1 MSNFLR
7 LQQLYIDWSP
17 AAVGTDETTALFA
30 IKAGTRVVAASAEPL
45 TNAAGSTTS
54 TASLGDGTSVSG
66 YITSGSGSGNLD
78 LELSTVGVKV
88 QGTGALLLASLGKLY
103 TVDDTVDVVYTK
115 NTQGATNPKVR
126 FCIYTLRER

>member
-7 LQQLYIDWSP
+7 IQQHYRDWSP
-17 AAVGTDETTALFA
+17 AAVGSNETTALFPVR
-30 IKAGTRVVAASAEPL
+30 AGTRVIAASAEPL

-78 LELSTVGVKV
+78 LELSTVGTKV
-88 QGTGALLLASLGKLY
+88 QGTGALLLASLGTLY
-103 TVDDTVDVVYTK
+103 TTDDTVDVTYTA
-115 NTQGATNPKVR
+115 NTAGATTPKVR

>member
-7 LQQLYIDWSP
+7 IHQRSVDWSP
-17 AAVGTDETTALFA
+17 AVVGTDETTAVFSV
-30 IKAGTRVVAASAEPL
+30 KAGTRVIAASAEPL

-66 YITSGSGSGNLD
+66 FITSGSGSGNLD
-78 LELSTVGVKV
+78 LELSTAGVKV

-103 TVDDTVDVVYTK
+103 TVDDTVDVTYTA
-115 NTQGATNPKVR
+115 NTAGATNPKVR